1 MFLTIKQF
9 TDAWQQESGN
19 TRKILSALTD
29 DSLDIKVADQYRSIG
44 RMAWHIVL
52 TLGDMGEGVGLKVDA
67 PAKDA
72 PVPPSAREIQDA
84 YNKAAKTLSDSVI
97 SDWTDHTLGTEVE
110 MFGQKFTNGFGLWM
124 TLVHEIH
131 HRAQM
136 TVLMRQA
143 GLKVPG
149 IYGPSYEE
157 WAAFG
162 AEPPSI

>member
-1 MFLTIKQF
+1 MFLTIRQF
-9 TDAWQQESGN
+9 GDAWQQESEN

-52 TLGDMGEGVGLKVDA
+52 TLGEMGEGVGLRVDA
-67 PAKDA
+67 PPKNA
-72 PVPPSAREIQDA
+72 PVPATAEEIRHA
-84 YNKAAKTLSDSVI
+84 YDRAASSLNDSVV
-97 SDWTDHTLGTEVE
+97 SDWTDQTLAAEVE

-143 GLKVPG
+143 SLKVPG
-149 IYGPSYEE
+149 IYGPSFEE

-162 AEPPSI
+162 AEPPSV